1 MKNKLAFYIL
11 ILTFFFS
18 FNSFSKTIEFISD
31 NIKILKNGDLIN
43 SYNGKAIDK
52 AQSIEIE
59 SKISIYD
66 KITEILEVIDDV
78 KFYDNIKDIFI
89 ETKKGIYERKTNTI
103 YTKGKTFIK

>member
-1 MKNKLAFYIL
+1 M
-11 ILTFFFS
+11 
-18 FNSFSKTIEFISD
+18 
-31 NIKILKNGDLIN
+31 IN

-89 ETKKGIYERKTNTI
+89 ETKKVFMKEKLIL
-103 YTKGKTFIK
+103 FIQKAKHL